1 MIQDRKKKGV
11 LLLAGF
17 AAISIMGC
25 AKKEDPLSRIQ
36 NAGELKV
43 AVWKQGEAEE
53 SLCSSVAEALGVSV
67 SYVDAESADEAL
79 NLVEEAQADLAIGG
93 IVTDQ
98 EIGKDLSMSAAYLQQ
113 PWYVVTLRGD
123 YSDSVAAFEGRTLA
137 VTHEVPDLAFRWT
150 SEISDV
156 DFVGISTDMV
166 TAALTQNA
174 LQGYICLE
182 KEAQALAETSAD
194 VQFQSLTGGK
204 PLAYGAVTK
213 SADRRLHAVI
223 ENVIGQQ
230 ESVE

>member
-1 MIQDRKKKGV
+1 MIRDRKTKRL

-17 AAISIMGC
+17 AAVSVMGC

-53 SLCSSVAEALGVSV
+53 KLCSSVAQNLGVSV
-67 SYVDAESADEAL
+67 SYVEAENADEAL
-79 NLVEEAQADLAIGG
+79 SLVEEAQADLAIGG

-98 EIGKDLSMSAAYLQQ
+98 EIGKDLSMSAAYLEQ

-123 YSDSVAAFEGRTLA
+123 YSDSVAAFEGRILA
-137 VTHEVPDLAFRWT
+137 VTHEVPDQAFRWT
-150 SEISDV
+150 SEISNV

-166 TAALTQNA
+166 AAALDQNA

-182 KEAQALAETSAD
+182 KEAVAQAESSAD
-194 VQFQSLTGGK
+194 VQVQRLTGGT
-204 PLAYGAVTK
+204 PLTYGAVTR
-213 SADRRLHAVI
+213 SADHRLKAVI
-223 ENVIGQQ
+223 EDAIGQQ
-230 ESVE
+230 ESLK